1 MFNKQTKKRASK
13 KPAQLKYKRNL
24 FGLAMA
30 YTVSA
35 MLGAVGVVGWLLSGE
50 GVGPL
55 AFAGLAAGAAFIIP
69 ICAGLVSRGRFGW
82 LAMAPAIVFAAWSA
96 YSIENANRVI
106 VEAPHKA
113 AFDAEQAPRKAAIEK
128 AQANL
133 DALQAKRINLQP
145 EVVDCSPCKQTK
157 LDAERRDAARK
168 ADLDALIVTAKADL
182 AGKQAAVE
190 AYVSLV
196 DWRLV
201 LIFGAVID
209 LALALLVYSLEKT
222 AEQNKRA
229 AEKAAD
235 KARNESRAR
244 NDQPK
249 PKRVKQVSKD
259 APASVLSP
267 EEIAFLRRAEGIRLV
282 VNNG

>member
-1 MFNKQTKKRASK
+1 MKTKQTKVKAKR

-24 FGLAMA
+24 FGIVMA
-30 YTVSA
+30 YAVSA
-35 MLGAVGVVGWLLSGE
+35 MLGAVGVAGWILSGE

-82 LAMAPAIVFAAWSA
+82 LALAPALVFAGWSA

-113 AFDAEQAPRKAAIEK
+113 AFDAEQAPHKAAIEK

-145 EVVDCSPCKQTK
+145 EVVNCSPCKQTK
-157 LDAERRDAARK
+157 LDAERRDAARM
-168 ADLDALIVTAKADL
+168 ADLDTQIRIAEANVDKKKAMV
-182 AGKQAAVE
+182 AT
-190 AYVSLV
+190 YTSPI
-196 DWRLV
+196 DWRIV
-201 LIFGAVID
+201 LLFGAIID
-209 LALALLVYSLEKT
+209 LALALLVFSLEKT
-222 AEQNKRA
+222 ASQNKRD
-229 AEKAAD
+229 AEKAANQQRRAPRSEP
-235 KARNESRAR
+235 KAK
-244 NDQPK
+244 QPK
-249 PKRVKQVSKD
+249 AAANVEPAQVLTPD
-259 APASVLSP
+259 
-267 EEIAFLRRAEGIRLV
+267 EIAFLRRAEGIRLV

>member
-1 MFNKQTKKRASK
+1 MQKKQTKVKAKR

-35 MLGAVGVVGWLLSGE
+35 MLGAVGVAGWLLSGD
-50 GVGPL
+50 GIGPL

-69 ICAGLVSRGRFGW
+69 ICAGLVSHGRFGW
-82 LAMAPAIVFAAWSA
+82 LALAPAIVFAAWSA

-113 AFDAEQAPRKAAIEK
+113 AFEAEQAGAKLAVT
-128 AQANL
+128 QAEARL
-133 DALQAKRINLQP
+133 AALQDKRVNLQP

-168 ADLDALIVTAKADL
+168 ADLDTLIATAKADL
-182 AGKQAAVE
+182 AEKQAAVKE
-190 AYVSLV
+190 YVSLV

-201 LIFGAVID
+201 LLFGAVID
-209 LALALLVYSLEKT
+209 LALALLVFSLEKT
-222 AEQNKRA
+222 AGQNKRD

-235 KARNESRAR
+235 QQRRAARREPKAQ
-244 NDQPK
+244 QPK
-249 PKRVKQVSKD
+249 
-259 APASVLSP
+259 APAKAQPANVLTP
-267 EEIAFLRRAEGIRLV
+267 DEIAFLRRAEGIRLV